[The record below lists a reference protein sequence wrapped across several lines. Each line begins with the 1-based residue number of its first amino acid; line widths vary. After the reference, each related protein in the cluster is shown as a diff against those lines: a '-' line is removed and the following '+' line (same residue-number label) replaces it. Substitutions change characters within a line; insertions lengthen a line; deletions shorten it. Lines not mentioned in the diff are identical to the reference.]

1 MSLTVHQFPCLS
13 DNYGFLVRDDATGKT
28 ATIDTPDADAILA
41 QLDTLGWTLDFIL
54 NTHWHPD
61 HAGGNAAI
69 KAATGAII
77 VGPRKSPES
86 RRWIAR
92 SSRATSSMLGET
104 RFKVIDTGGH
114 TLGHIAYHD
123 AQDEIAFVGDTLFAL
138 GCGRLFEGTAEQMW
152 GSLAKLTAL
161 PDATTVYC
169 AHEYTASNAR
179 FALSVDDD
187 PALKARAEQV
197 FAARERGEPTVPT
210 SIGVEKATN
219 PFLRAPLLR
228 PNLEPADGVRG
239 NPRRQGRL
247 QGMSLL
253 RNISGDLGAKEIIRL
268 LDMQPHPEG
277 GWYRRTFEDVAVDGA
292 RPCRRR
298 STTCWR
304 PSRCRPG
311 TGSTPSRSG
320 TTTPARRSR

>member
-1 MSLTVHQFPCLS
+1 MSLTVHQFACLS

-41 QLDTLGWTLDFIL
+41 ELDRLGWKLDLIL

-69 KAATGAII
+69 KAATGATI
-77 VGPRKSPES
+77 VGPAEVTR
-86 RRWIAR
+86 IAPLDR
-92 SSRATSSMLGET
+92 EVGHGDVVDLGET
-104 RFKVIDTGGH
+104 RFTVIDTGGH

-123 AQDEIAFVGDTLFAL
+123 AEDAIAFVGDTLFAL

-152 GSLAKLTAL
+152 DSLSRLTAL

-187 PALKARAEQV
+187 PVLKTRAEQI
-197 FAARERGEPTVPT
+197 FAARERGVPTVPT

-228 PNLEPADGVRG
+228 PNLEPAMAFAEIRAAKDGFKG
-239 NPRRQGRL
+239 
-247 QGMSLL
+247 
-253 RNISGDLGAKEIIRL
+253 
-268 LDMQPHPEG
+268 
-277 GWYRRTFEDVAVDGA
+277 
-292 RPCRRR
+292 
-298 STTCWR
+298 
-304 PSRCRPG
+304 
-311 TGSTPSRSG
+311 
-320 TTTPARRSR
+320 